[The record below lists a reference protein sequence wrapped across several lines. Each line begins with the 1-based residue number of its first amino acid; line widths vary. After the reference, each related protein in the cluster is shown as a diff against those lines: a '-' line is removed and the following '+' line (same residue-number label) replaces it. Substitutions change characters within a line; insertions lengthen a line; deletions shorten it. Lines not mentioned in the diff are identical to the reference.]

1 MAIAFRFCIG
11 LGNGF
16 MAVAKT
22 VVSEITSCKEH
33 ELKAFGILNGYC
45 LINEYIY
52 IHRCID
58 VYLYKNINLQL
69 QTEIYMH
76 EYK

>member
-45 LINEYIY
+45 LINE
-52 IHRCID
+52 
-58 VYLYKNINLQL
+58 
-69 QTEIYMH
+69 
-76 EYK
+76 